1 MRNVVILK
9 RGNRDSLVRFYGYR
23 LSASLGTLIVR
34 SSSTRHY
41 QLFAAEGGIVV
52 QKWLLPTIGE
62 VLAQSEQTGAEGVA
76 RTANHTAVRSNHGR
90 GRANSRTARERVR
103 AEREW
108 CGAIAALEQLLLA
121 AVDASE
127 HKQATQGAYAQ
138 ASEVLGLVLA
148 GPSPVLSHP
157 ALTAS
162 FQTRIFTVE
171 KFNPLALM
179 PFHLPSAISGQAEQ
193 APHYA
198 SQLPLLPADPLA
210 AEQFCV
216 VLTPNFSLVMGLGED
231 LSGDSAF
238 LFSFDPE
245 VVKAAWASLRSR
257 LLLNC
262 PHFHLRHLDALIK
275 QFPPTTPDYQIVMQ
289 FSRQMLRCMPSVEW
303 ESERATES
311 DLEKIIELKSKSTP
325 TSSVSPTV
333 RGERVSLSAV
343 VSDAAPVRS
352 PRHLLRDTKSITA
365 PQEFAEPSVESN
377 GVSTNPKSDDVE
389 LLQAF
394 AHEVRTPLTTIRTLT
409 RLLLKRHDLAPDVI
423 KRLEIIDHECT
434 EQINRMELIF
444 RAVELETSEV
454 KHWLGKLTA
463 TSVDH
468 LLQQCIPRW
477 QKQAS
482 RRNLTLDVILPKKL
496 PAVVSNPAM
505 LDQVLTGL
513 IENFAR
519 SLPAGGHIQVEVTP
533 AGNQLKLQL
542 LSQPDPEKA
551 DDGHFACHSG
561 IGKGVKSIGQ
571 MLMFQPETGNL
582 SLNLNVTKNLF
593 QALGGKLI
601 VRQRPQQG
609 EVLTI
614 FLPLEVSNNGV
625 WKA

>member
-1 MRNVVILK
+1 MN
-9 RGNRDSLVRFYGYR
+9 
-23 LSASLGTLIVR
+23 
-34 SSSTRHY
+34 Y
-41 QLFAAEGGIVV
+41 QLLAAEGGMVV
-52 QKWLLPTIGE
+52 QKWLLPTISE
-62 VLAQSEQTGAEGVA
+62 VLAQSEQTGVDSVA
-76 RTANHTAVRSNHGR
+76 RTAGHTIVRSNHSR
-90 GRANSRTARERVR
+90 GRTNSRTAQERVR

-108 CGAIAALEQLLLA
+108 CGAIAALEQLLLQ

-127 HKQATQGAYAQ
+127 HEQATQGAYAK

-162 FQTRIFTVE
+162 FQTRIFAVE

-179 PFHLPSAISGQAEQ
+179 PFQLPPVTSGQAEQ
-193 APHYA
+193 ASQYA

-210 AEQFCV
+210 SEQFCV
-216 VLTPNFSLVMGLGED
+216 VLTPSFSLVMVLGED
-231 LSGDSAF
+231 LTGAPAF

-245 VVKAAWASLRSR
+245 VVEAALASLRSR
-257 LLLNC
+257 LLLSY
-262 PHFHLRHLDALIK
+262 PHFHLRHLDTLAK
-275 QFPPTTPDYQIVMQ
+275 QFPPTTPDYRTVME
-289 FSRQMLRCMPSVEW
+289 FSRQMLKHMPLGEW
-303 ESERATES
+303 ESDRVTES
-311 DLEKIIELKSKSTP
+311 EIEKIAELRPKSIPASSPLNKNSSQS
-325 TSSVSPTV
+325 SSVV
-333 RGERVSLSAV
+333 RGTVSSSAV
-343 VSDAAPVRS
+343 APCGEAPVRS
-352 PRHLLRDTKSITA
+352 PRHSLRDLKSIA
-365 PQEFAEPSVESN
+365 ASQEIVQDLAVPGIESN
-377 GVSTNPKSDDVE
+377 GVSKNSKSDDVE

-409 RLLLKRHDLAPDVI
+409 RLLLKRRDLAPDVI

-434 EQINRMELIF
+434 EQIDRMELIF
-444 RAVELETSEV
+444 RAVEVETSEV
-454 KHWLGKLTA
+454 KHWQGNLTA

-468 LLQQCIPRW
+468 LLQQSIPRW

-482 RRNLTLDVILPKKL
+482 RRNLTLEAILPKKL

-542 LSQPDPEKA
+542 LSQSDPEKA
-551 DDGHFACHSG
+551 DGGHFSCHAG
-561 IGKGVKSIGQ
+561 IEKGVKSIGQ

-593 QALGGKLI
+593 QALGAKLI
-601 VRQRPQQG
+601 VRQRPQKGQ
-609 EVLTI
+609 VLTI

-625 WKA
+625 WPA